1 MTSEELSE
9 NDLLKA
15 CINGDKHAWDLF
27 VERYTNLVY
36 HTIQKTLKIYS
47 PDFLYQDIEDLHNN
61 IFLSLIEDNYKKLRQ
76 YKGING
82 CTVSSWI
89 MVIATNST
97 INFITRRKQ
106 HFSLED
112 SRDDNKSLSDI
123 LPAPD
128 KSVIDQIDESERYTL
143 LEELTKELSV
153 NDKLFLQYYYV
164 DEIPPEEIAGIL
176 NVTVSAVYSKKS
188 RIIEKLREIARKKKI
203 LQEM

>member
-1 MTSEELSE
+1 MISGELSE

-61 IFLSLIEDNYKKLRQ
+61 IFLSLIEDNHKKLRQ

-89 MVIATNST
+89 MVIATNAT
-97 INFITRRKQ
+97 MNFFTRRKQ

-143 LEELTKELSV
+143 LEELMKELIV

-176 NVTVSAVYSKKS
+176 NVSVSTVYSKKS

-203 LQEM
+203 LQGM

>member
-1 MTSEELSE
+1 MTSEELPE

-15 CINGDKHAWDLF
+15 CINGDKYAWDLF

-36 HTIQKTLKIYS
+36 HTIQKTLKICS
-47 PDFLYQDIEDLHNN
+47 TDFLYQDIEDLHNN
-61 IFLSLIEDNYKKLRQ
+61 IFLSLIEENYKKLRQ
-76 YKGING
+76 YKGINK
-82 CTVSSWI
+82 CSVSSWI
-89 MVIATNST
+89 MVIATNAT

-143 LEELTKELSV
+143 LEELLKELSV

-164 DEIPPEEIAGIL
+164 DEISPEEIAGIL
-176 NVTVSAVYSKKS
+176 NVTVSAIYSKKS
-188 RIIEKLREIARKKKI
+188 RIIEKLREIAKKKKI
-203 LQEM
+203 LQGM